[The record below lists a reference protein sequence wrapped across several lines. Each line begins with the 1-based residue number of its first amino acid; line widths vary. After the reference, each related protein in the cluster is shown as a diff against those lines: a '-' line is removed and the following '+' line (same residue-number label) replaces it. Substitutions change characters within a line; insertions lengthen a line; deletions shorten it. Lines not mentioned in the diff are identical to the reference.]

1 MEWLIEAMSLRF
13 EFKQFDGLPRLAW
26 CARLESGVTTV
37 TVKHGSWVETNQ
49 DFFVEGAWDGQFE
62 EGALDQ
68 TLLLMGSGGRLV
80 GNQALFATPCHT
92 LERLQLVRRGS
103 SLFVSNSLPF
113 VLAEADLTLHPRYS
127 DYQSDLWSIVRGLG
141 RYVKHIPTRNGPPV
155 RLFYHGNIVIG
166 PDLEI
171 SEQAKVSPPRW
182 NGFAE
187 YRSFLVG
194 ALAGLRQNATAPQR
208 HVSYDLLSSI
218 SSGYDSPAAAALAAE
233 IGCSK
238 AVSFKTGTRYLHDG
252 SEVEDSGVHIAR
264 ALGLEVQEFARAT
277 YLGANSIAPAEFAA
291 CGDSFDLQLAAFE
304 GELVQKL
311 FLTGF
316 GGDVFWDRWNN
327 NPNAR
332 IARRLPPS
340 GDSVGEFRLRVGFV
354 HIPVPFLGAVGHPAI
369 HAISNSPEMR
379 AWMLDNDYD
388 RPIPRRILEQKAVPR
403 LLFGQSKKGSFAAV
417 TWGGHLQSCKSFED
431 FYQRHRRERNFWR
444 RAWAAVCYLLSK
456 SRVRWTQTA
465 RRLGLPAL
473 VPVTTGWDV
482 RPIGRRTY
490 VVAWGSS
497 VLQERYRV
505 ACHTN

>member
-1 MEWLIEAMSLRF
+1 
-13 EFKQFDGLPRLAW
+13 
-26 CARLESGVTTV
+26 
-37 TVKHGSWVETNQ
+37 
-49 DFFVEGAWDGQFE
+49 
-62 EGALDQ
+62 
-68 TLLLMGSGGRLV
+68 
-80 GNQALFATPCHT
+80 
-92 LERLQLVRRGS
+92 VRRGS

-264 ALGLEVQEFARAT
+264 ALGLEVQEFARAA

-316 GGDVFWDRWNN
+316 GATCSGIVGTTTRMRDSHGGCRRAATVWVSFGYGSALCIFRSPFWEQSGTRPSMRLATLPRCGLGCWIMTTT
-327 NPNAR
+327 AR
-332 IARRLPPS
+332 FHGGSL
-340 GDSVGEFRLRVGFV
+340 
-354 HIPVPFLGAVGHPAI
+354 
-369 HAISNSPEMR
+369 
-379 AWMLDNDYD
+379 
-388 RPIPRRILEQKAVPR
+388 
-403 LLFGQSKKGSFAAV
+403 SKKQCRDCSSA
-417 TWGGHLQSCKSFED
+417 
-431 FYQRHRRERNFWR
+431 
-444 RAWAAVCYLLSK
+444 RARKALLP
-456 SRVRWTQTA
+456 Q
-465 RRLGLPAL
+465 
-473 VPVTTGWDV
+473 
-482 RPIGRRTY
+482 
-490 VVAWGSS
+490 
-497 VLQERYRV
+497 
-505 ACHTN
+505 